1 MTGQAKHHIPTRRAR
16 KRAGKLHTERVN
28 EVLECSPEHIKAKK
42 VAGNHLHTFTKG
54 KSHLTNMVSGS
65 AGKGRAADVV
75 ERNHGTASNQVS
87 HNILPAKSESYGLT
101 GEL

>member
-1 MTGQAKHHIPTRRAR
+1 
-16 KRAGKLHTERVN
+16 
-28 EVLECSPEHIKAKK
+28 
-42 VAGNHLHTFTKG
+42 
-54 KSHLTNMVSGS
+54 MVSGS